1 MSRQLLRRNAMKI
14 GQRVIQ
20 SYVKILLVQYRYSI
34 GRIAIQQI
42 QLGY

>member
-1 MSRQLLRRNAMKI
+1 MKI
-14 GQRVIQ
+14 GQRFIH
-20 SYVKILLVQYRYSI
+20 SHLKILLVRYRCSI